1 MAVQHWLGVAIV
13 AQLLGAATALAS
25 GNSPVA
31 QLDPAFPLVAAVP
44 TNPPLTPAPP
54 AATASV
60 TPLPPAPSPPTVAE
74 PPDAP
79 FPVVTGPPGRPDRV
93 VPDEVAT
100 PTLSGLLQLLPEI
113 SVSVPP
119 VG

>member
-1 MAVQHWLGVAIV
+1 MAVQHRLGAVVV
-13 AQLLGAATALAS
+13 AQLLVAATALAS
-25 GNSPVA
+25 GSSPVA
-31 QLDPAFPLVAAVP
+31 QPDRAATGAAAVP
-44 TNPPLTPAPP
+44 TNPPLPPAPP

-60 TPLPPAPSPPTVAE
+60 TRLPPALSPPPVPE

-79 FPVVTGPPGRPDRV
+79 FPVVTAPPGSPDRV

-100 PTLSGLLQLLPEI
+100 PTLTGLLQLLPEI
-113 SVSVPP
+113 SVSIPP